1 MKIPL
6 LPFAAVLL
14 AALPALAQRPLSLE
28 EALGIAEQRS
38 PQIAAQRASAEAMAT
53 LVAPAGELP
62 DPKLFIGVENLPS
75 SGPYSWGTTQDSMTM
90 RRAGVMQDFVRGEK
104 REARSARAQAES
116 YRETA
121 LLGTQ
126 LAELRREVA
135 TAWLDRHYAERSRS
149 VLRSLIAEADLQ
161 SSVATAELAG
171 GKSSATES
179 IAARSLRATFADRME
194 DIERQARR
202 ATAILARWLGA
213 DAERPTG
220 ETPDIDRLGR
230 AVRSLE
236 ADIERHPDHAA
247 FAPLEWIA
255 EADLRLARAA
265 TLPDWSVELSYG
277 RRGGEFA
284 AASPLHPVT
293 GEPTRLNPHMVT
305 LMFRIDLPLFSSR
318 RQDPVTAARAKQLE
332 QVRALGEDSKL
343 RHTAAVRAALIDW
356 ETARSRL
363 ERHRRELVP
372 LAEERTRAAIGA
384 YAGARLD
391 LSAVL
396 DARRGALDA
405 RLAAVAAE
413 AELARAWAQL
423 AYLIPEGSPR

>member
-1 MKIPL
+1 MKL
-6 LPFAAVLL
+6 VSVSFAVAL
-14 AALPALAQRPLSLE
+14 AASLPALAQRPLSLE

-38 PQIAAQRASAEAMAT
+38 PQIGAQRAAAEAAAG
-53 LVAPAGELP
+53 LVRPAGELP
-62 DPKLFIGVENLPS
+62 DPKLFFGVENLPS
-75 SGPYSWGTTQDSMTM
+75 SGQYAWSTTADSMTM

-104 REARSARAQAES
+104 REAKSARALAES
-116 YRETA
+116 EREAA
-121 LLGTQ
+121 LVGTQ
-126 LAELRREVA
+126 LADLRREVA
-135 TAWLDRHYAERSRS
+135 TAWLDRHYAERSRL
-149 VLRSLIAEADLQ
+149 VLRALLAEADLQ
-161 SSVATAELAG
+161 SSVATAELAS

-179 IAARSLRATFADRME
+179 IAARSLKATFADRME

-202 ATAILARWLGA
+202 ATVMLARWIGA

-220 ETPDIDRLGR
+220 EAPDIDRLGR
-230 AVRSLE
+230 SVRSLE
-236 ADIERHPDHAA
+236 ADIERHPEHAV
-247 FAPLEWIA
+247 FAPLESMA

-265 TLPDWSVELSYG
+265 TLPDWTVELSYG
-277 RRGGEFA
+277 KRGGEFA
-284 AASPLHPVT
+284 PSSPLHPVF
-293 GEPTRLNPHMVT
+293 GDPVRLNPHMVT
-305 LMFRIDLPLFSSR
+305 IMFRVDLPLFASR
-318 RQDPVTAARAKQLE
+318 RQDPAIAAKAKQLE

-343 RHTAAVRAALIDW
+343 RHQATVRAALVDW

-372 LAEERTRAAIGA
+372 LAEERTRAAMSA
-384 YAGARLD
+384 YAGARVD

-413 AELARAWAQL
+413 AELARSWAQL